1 VSFAGVYS
9 LMQYFLS
16 SQRRLSIATLLT
28 HLPLLLMTDSIQH
41 LIEPH
46 VQDLGG
52 FQARRLLPSE
62 VLTLVG
68 PFIFFDHLG
77 PAIFPAGQGVDVRP
91 HPHINLATVTYLFE
105 GVLLHRDSVGSVQ
118 EIHPGAVNWM
128 TAGRGIVHSE
138 RSPDDARNSEAILH
152 GIQTWV
158 ALPNEHEETE
168 PWFRHHPA
176 TDLPTWEENE
186 VSFTLIAGEAY
197 GRRSPVQTFSPM
209 IYLDIQLAP
218 GAQFVLPGNYSEQA
232 VYSVTPGLRINE
244 VPLEQHRL
252 AMLATGTSVTISAEH
267 NSEGTTAERPVRCV
281 IVGGEPVGERHKWW
295 NFVSSRPERI
305 KQAKQDWREG
315 RFGQVPGET
324 EFIPLPE
331 EPKDKEQP
339 M

>member
-1 VSFAGVYS
+1 
-9 LMQYFLS
+9 
-16 SQRRLSIATLLT
+16 
-28 HLPLLLMTDSIQH
+28 MTDYIQH
-41 LIEPH
+41 IIEPH
-46 VQDLGG
+46 IQDLGG
-52 FQARRLLPSE
+52 FQARRLLPSN

-77 PAIFPAGQGVDVRP
+77 PAVFPPGKGVDVRP

-138 RSPDDARNSEAILH
+138 RTPDHERSKEATLH

-158 ALPNEHEETE
+158 ALPDEHEETD

-176 TDLPTWEENE
+176 TDLPTWENAG

-197 GRRSPVQTFSPM
+197 SHTSKVRTFSPM
-209 IYLDIQLAP
+209 IYLDVQLAA
-218 GAQFVLPGNYSEQA
+218 GTQFTLPGDYSEQA
-232 VYSVTPGLRINE
+232 VYSVTEGLQING

-252 AMLATGTSVTISAEH
+252 AVLTSGVSVDIS
-267 NSEGTTAERPVRCV
+267 SEGDARCIV
-281 IVGGEPVGERHKWW
+281 VGGEPVGKRHKWW
-295 NFVSSRPERI
+295 NFVSSRLDRI
-305 KQAKQDWREG
+305 EQAKRDWQQG
-315 RFGQVPGET
+315 RFEQVPQET

-331 EPKDKEQP
+331 EPQQNKEQP

>member
-1 VSFAGVYS
+1 MMDC
-9 LMQYFLS
+9 L
-16 SQRRLSIATLLT
+16 
-28 HLPLLLMTDSIQH
+28 QH

-62 VLTLVG
+62 TLTLVG

-77 PAIFPAGQGVDVRP
+77 PAVFPPGKGVDVRP

-118 EIHPGAVNWM
+118 EIRPGAVNWM

-138 RSPDDARNSEAILH
+138 RTPEATRQQEATIH

-158 ALPNEHEETE
+158 ALPNEHEETD

-176 TDLPTWEENE
+176 TDLPRWESEG
-186 VSFTLIAGEAY
+186 VFFTLIAGSAY
-197 GRRSPVQTFSPM
+197 GKTSPVQIFSPM
-209 IYLDIQLAP
+209 IYLDIQLQP
-218 GAQFVLPGNYSEQA
+218 GAQFTLPPDYTEQA
-232 VYSVTPGLRINE
+232 IYSVTPGLQINGE
-244 VPLEQHRL
+244 TLEQHRL
-252 AMLATGTSVTISAEH
+252 AMLKSGVDVTIAAQSPA
-267 NSEGTTAERPVRCV
+267 RCV
-281 IVGGEPVGERHKWW
+281 IVGGESVGDRTKWW
-295 NFVSSRPERI
+295 NFVSSRTERI
-305 KQAKQDWREG
+305 EQAKQDWRN
-315 RFGQVPGET
+315 RQFDPVPDET

-331 EPKDKEQP
+331 NPPQPAEQP

>member
-1 VSFAGVYS
+1 
-9 LMQYFLS
+9 MM
-16 SQRRLSIATLLT
+16 T
-28 HLPLLLMTDSIQH
+28 HSIQH

-62 VLTLVG
+62 SLTLVG

-77 PAIFPAGQGVDVRP
+77 PAVFPPGKGVNVRP

-118 EIHPGAVNWM
+118 EIRPGAVNWM

-138 RSPDDARNSEAILH
+138 RTPDDERSREATLH

-158 ALPNEHEETE
+158 ALPDDHEETD

-176 TDLPTWEENE
+176 TDLPVWEDAG

-197 GRRSPVQTFSPM
+197 GRTSPVQTFSPM
-209 IYLDIQLAP
+209 IYLDVQLAP
-218 GAQFVLPGNYSEQA
+218 DAQFTLPSRCSEQA
-232 VYSVTPGLRINE
+232 VYSVTAGLQIND

-252 AMLATGTSVTISAEH
+252 GVLASGVSVNIGADR
-267 NSEGTTAERPVRCV
+267 AARCLV
-281 IVGGEPVGERHKWW
+281 IGGEPVGERYKWW

-305 KQAKQDWREG
+305 EQAKQDWREG
-315 RFGQVPGET
+315 RFGQVPQET
-324 EFIPLPE
+324 EVIPLPE
-331 EPKDKEQP
+331 EPHRRAEQP
-339 M
+339 L